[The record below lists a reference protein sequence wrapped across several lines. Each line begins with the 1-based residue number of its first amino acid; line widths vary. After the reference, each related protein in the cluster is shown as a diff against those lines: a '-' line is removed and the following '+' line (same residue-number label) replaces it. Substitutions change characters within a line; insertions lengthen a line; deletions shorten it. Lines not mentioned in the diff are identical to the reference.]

1 MSTYYECKNFTSS
14 ILNQTSSCLC
24 CRDPA
29 TRDHL
34 LSCGYSSDIW
44 SMVFLRISGSL
55 QMFINLPELLA
66 WIRSNQANNSNAN
79 IVSAPAATMVWKH
92 RVLPRKMVTQ
102 AVVFHIWKQR
112 NSVLHNNTSLTT
124 STIFHTI
131 DPEIKNTISS
141 RKNPKLFR

>member
-1 MSTYYECKNFTSS
+1 M
-14 ILNQTSSCLC
+14 Q
-24 CRDPA
+24 
-29 TRDHL
+29 DHL

-66 WIRSNQANNSNAN
+66 WIRT
-79 IVSAPAATMVWKH
+79 TMVWKH